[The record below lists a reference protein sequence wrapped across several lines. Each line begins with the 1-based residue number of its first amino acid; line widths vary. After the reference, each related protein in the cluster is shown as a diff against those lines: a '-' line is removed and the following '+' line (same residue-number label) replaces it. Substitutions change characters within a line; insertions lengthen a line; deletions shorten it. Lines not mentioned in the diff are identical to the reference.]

1 MLQEGL
7 EVAARAG
14 DEGQRSATLHS
25 LGEVA
30 RLDGRLDE
38 ARALFEE
45 SLDLAQA
52 SGWRT
57 VLWWPVHSLGALARS
72 EGRLDEARE
81 RLSEAIAL
89 CPKLAR
95 GPRLSDC
102 IEDLAGVA
110 LDEGDAGRAALLLGA
125 ADALRR
131 SAFTP
136 VPPVMTTTV
145 DELAAAARAVLGD
158 GTFDEQWTAGHALT
172 AEDAVDIALRS
183 S

>member
-1 MLQEGL
+1 
-7 EVAARAG
+7 
-14 DEGQRSATLHS
+14 
-25 LGEVA
+25 
-30 RLDGRLDE
+30 
-38 ARALFEE
+38 
-45 SLDLAQA
+45 
-52 SGWRT
+52 
-57 VLWWPVHSLGALARS
+57 VHSLGALARS

-95 GPRLSDC
+95 RPRLSDC

-131 SAFTP
+131 SASTP
-136 VPPVMTTTV
+136 VPPVMTTSV
-145 DELAAAARAVLGD
+145 DELTAAARAVLGD
-158 GTFDEQWTAGHALT
+158 GAFDEQWMAGQALT
-172 AEDAVDIALRS
+172 PEDAVAIALGS